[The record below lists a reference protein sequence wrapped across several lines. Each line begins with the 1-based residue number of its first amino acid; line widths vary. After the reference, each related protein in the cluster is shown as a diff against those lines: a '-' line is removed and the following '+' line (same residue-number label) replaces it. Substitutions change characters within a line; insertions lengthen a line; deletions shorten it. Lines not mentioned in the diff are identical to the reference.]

1 MNRKSIK
8 ERAKEA
14 LRFRYW
20 PIVGIELIAGVLIG
34 GVSGVT
40 NISRFNNDG
49 WKDMMDN
56 VPYAKEIMATVA
68 SIAAVAAIV
77 GLLYAFLFGNVIQVG
92 ISGIRLK
99 AYEKEFF
106 QVKDLFSGLKAYWKN
121 VGTMALYTLFIALG
135 LLCFIVPG
143 IIVALGLFEVPFLLA
158 DGSEVSGMAAIR
170 RSWEDMKGYKGKLF
184 VLALSFIGWGLLSAL
199 TCGVLA
205 VFYTGPYIALSE
217 AGFYR
222 ERQQL
227 RAAEQPKQM

>member
-1 MNRKSIK
+1 MDRKSIK
-8 ERAKEA
+8 ANAKEA

-20 PIVGIELIAGVLIG
+20 PIIGIELIASVLIG
-34 GVSGVT
+34 GVSGMT
-40 NISRFNNDG
+40 SGFRFNSDS
-49 WKDMMDN
+49 WKNLTDN
-56 VPYAKEIMATVA
+56 VPYAKEIMAAVA

-77 GLLYAFLFGNVIQVG
+77 GLLYSFLFGNVIQVG
-92 ISGIRLK
+92 NAGICLK
-99 AYEKEFF
+99 AYEKESF
-106 QVKDLFSGLKAYWKN
+106 QIKDLFSGLKAYWKN

-135 LLCFIVPG
+135 FLCFVVPG

-158 DGSEVSGMAAIR
+158 EGQEVSGMAAIR

-199 TCGVLA
+199 TFGVLA
-205 VFYTGPYIALSE
+205 VFYTGPYISLSE

-227 RAAEQPKQM
+227 RAAEQQAQL